1 MLTRFF
7 ILLFILLL
15 VDLYVFQGVRFLVAQ
30 RAPSTQRITVLIYWA
45 IALFGYGVMLTGQW
59 IDWHTWPQVFRTYA
73 FAIVVIFY
81 LSKIIFSLFLAT
93 DDILRVFRWGASK
106 LFSSG
111 DVTVAGGISR
121 YQFLVRLGFVVG
133 SIPLLSMLYGM
144 TGGAYRYQVK
154 RVRLKLPNLPPGFEG
169 LRAVQI
175 SDIHT
180 GSFLDRKPLERA
192 VELIQNESPD
202 IIFFT
207 GDLVNDRHEEA
218 VEHRDALSRL
228 KAPLGVH
235 SILGNHDYGDY
246 FRWKTQAEKADNLE
260 KLKRLHADFGWNL
273 LLNEHTFIERNGDR
287 IGLLGVENWS
297 ARANFSRYGDLGK
310 ALNGFTPAPVNIL
323 LSHDPS
329 HWKAEVVNHPFIDLT
344 LSGHTHGF
352 QFGVEI
358 PGFRWSPVQY
368 VYKEWADLY
377 DAGRQHLYVNRGL
390 GFLGYPGRVGI
401 LPEITVFEFSRA

>member
-59 IDWHTWPQVFRTYA
+59 IDWHTWPRVFRTYA

>member
-59 IDWHTWPQVFRTYA
+59 IDWHTWPRVFRTYA

-329 HWKAEVVNHPFIDLT
+329 HWKAEVVNHLFIDLT

>member
-59 IDWHTWPQVFRTYA
+59 IDWHTWPRVFRTYA

-218 VEHRDALSRL
+218 VEHRNALSRL

>member
-59 IDWHTWPQVFRTYA
+59 IDWHTWPRVFRTYA

-401 LPEITVFEFSRA
+401 LPEITVFEFNRA

>member
-59 IDWHTWPQVFRTYA
+59 IDWHTWPRVFRTYA

-218 VEHRDALSRL
+218 VEYRDALSRL

>member
-30 RAPSTQRITVLIYWA
+30 RAASTQRITVLIYWA

-59 IDWHTWPQVFRTYA
+59 IDWHTWPRVFRTYA

>member
-7 ILLFILLL
+7 ILLFILFL
-15 VDLYVFQGVRFLVAQ
+15 VDLYVFQGIRFLVAQ

-45 IALFGYGVMLTGQW
+45 IALFGYGVMLTSQW
-59 IDWHTWPQVFRTYA
+59 IDWHTWPRVFRTYA

-93 DDILRVFRWGASK
+93 DDMLRVFRWGASK

-111 DVTVAGGISR
+111 NDTVAGGITR

-192 VELIQNESPD
+192 VELIKNEAPD

-329 HWKAEVVNHPFIDLT
+329 HWRAEVVNHPFIDLT

>member
-59 IDWHTWPQVFRTYA
+59 IDWHTWPRVFRTYA

-106 LFSSG
+106 ALQLRG
-111 DVTVAGGISR
+111 CYRRGRISR

>member
-1 MLTRFF
+1 MLIRFF
-7 ILLFILLL
+7 ILLFILFL
-15 VDLYVFQGVRFLVAQ
+15 VDLYVFQGVRFLVSQ
-30 RAPSTQRITVLIYWA
+30 RAASTQRISTLVFWGIA
-45 IALFGYGVMLTGQW
+45 ILGYGVMLGGQW
-59 IDWHTWPQVFRTYA
+59 IDWHTWPRTLRTYV
-73 FAIVVIFY
+73 FAMVVIFY
-81 LSKIIFSLFLAT
+81 LSKIIFGLFLAT
-93 DDILRVFRWGASK
+93 DDVIRGVRWIASR
-106 LFSSG
+106 FTGDSG
-111 DVTVAGGISR
+111 TAVAGGITR

-133 SIPLLSMLYGM
+133 SIPLVSMLYGM

-154 RVRLKLPNLPPGFEG
+154 RVRLKFPNLPPGFEG
-169 LRAVQI
+169 FRAVQI

-180 GSFLDRKPLERA
+180 GSFLDKKPLERA
-192 VELIQNESPD
+192 VELIRNESPD
-202 IIFFT
+202 VIFFT

-218 VEHRDALSRL
+218 LEHRDALARL
-228 KAPLGVH
+228 QAPQGVF

-246 FRWKTQAEKADNLE
+246 YRWKTREEKDANLE
-260 KLKRLHADFGWNL
+260 QLKKFHADLGWKL
-273 LLNEHTFIERNGDR
+273 LLNEHTYVERDGAR

-297 ARANFSRYGDLGK
+297 ARANFSRYGDLAK
-310 ALNGFTPAPVNIL
+310 TLQGFEPAPVNIL

-377 DAGRQHLYVNRGL
+377 DAGKQHLYVNRGL

-401 LPEITVFEFSRA
+401 LPEITVFEFTRA

>member
-45 IALFGYGVMLTGQW
+45 IAIFGYGVMLTGQW
-59 IDWHTWPQVFRTYA
+59 IDWHTWPRVFRTYA

-121 YQFLVRLGFVVG
+121 YQFLVRLGFVIG

>member
-59 IDWHTWPQVFRTYA
+59 IDWHTWPRVFRTYA

-106 LFSSG
+106 LFRSG
-111 DVTVAGGISR
+111 NDTLAGGITR

-401 LPEITVFEFSRA
+401 LPEITVFEFNRA

>member
-7 ILLFILLL
+7 ILLFILFL

-59 IDWHTWPQVFRTYA
+59 IDWHTWPRVFRTYA

>member
-30 RAPSTQRITVLIYWA
+30 RAASTQRITVLIYWA

-59 IDWHTWPQVFRTYA
+59 IDWHTWPRVFRTYA

-121 YQFLVRLGFVVG
+121 YQFLVRLGFVIG

-218 VEHRDALSRL
+218 VEHRNALSRL

>member
-59 IDWHTWPQVFRTYA
+59 IDWHTWPRVFRTYA

-358 PGFRWSPVQY
+358 PGCRWSPVQY

>member
-59 IDWHTWPQVFRTYA
+59 IDWHTWPRVFRTYA

-111 DVTVAGGISR
+111 NDTLAGGITR

>member
-1 MLTRFF
+1 
-7 ILLFILLL
+7 
-15 VDLYVFQGVRFLVAQ
+15 
-30 RAPSTQRITVLIYWA
+30 
-45 IALFGYGVMLTGQW
+45 MLTGQW
-59 IDWHTWPQVFRTYA
+59 IDWHTWPRVFRTYA

>member
-59 IDWHTWPQVFRTYA
+59 IDWHTWPRVFRTYA

-93 DDILRVFRWGASK
+93 DDILRVFRWGSSK

>member
-59 IDWHTWPQVFRTYA
+59 IDWHTWPRVFRTYA

-207 GDLVNDRHEEA
+207 GDLVNDLHEEA

-228 KAPLGVH
+228 KAPPGVH

>member
-7 ILLFILLL
+7 ILLFILFL

-30 RAPSTQRITVLIYWA
+30 RAASTQRITVLIYWA

-59 IDWHTWPQVFRTYA
+59 IDWHTWPRVFRTYA

-121 YQFLVRLGFVVG
+121 YQFLVRLGFVIG

-218 VEHRDALSRL
+218 VEHRNALSRL